1 MSTGRQFAFTFT
13 QQDLFRGFNEHI
25 PLKFRHKKMTRKE
38 LSAKIFADTF
48 FEILLDIIKNNVTF
62 VLPLNYGEYAEICIE
77 PIEGE
82 KFKEMYKK
90 GSFRKVDYV
99 LSQFTANR
107 FKYKYRTKNN
117 GMKEKHIYINKALD
131 ELLLKYTNEGK
142 QYY

>member
-1 MSTGRQFAFTFT
+1 MAGGAQFGFTFT
-13 QQDLFRGFNEHI
+13 QQDLFRGFNDEI
-25 PLKFRHKKMTRKE
+25 PHKVKNKKMTRKE

-82 KFKEMYKK
+82 EFKEMYKK

-107 FKYKYRTKNN
+107 FRYKYRTKTN
-117 GMKEKHIYINKALD
+117 GMKEKSIYINKTLE
-131 ELLLKYTNEGK
+131 ELLLKYTHEGK